1 MHLEHVDEERILVLA
16 PKGRDAQVIEQ
27 VLTDGGVRCAVCA
40 DYQALVHE
48 LDMPAGAALI
58 VEEALH
64 GVDMA
69 ALADWLRQQASW
81 SDFPFVVLVSQQ
93 IGQANSATRSMLKR
107 LGNVVLLERPVNA
120 ETLRSAAASALRA
133 RRRQYQARSDLQE
146 RISSEERLRIALQ
159 AGRLGT
165 WELIL
170 ASGSLYASRTCKANF
185 GRDESSP
192 LLYDEIIASIHP
204 DDRERRRKLVE
215 AAIAGASDFDIEYRV
230 IWPDGSLHWVHVQG
244 KVSCNEQDQPTKLVG
259 VSQDV
264 TERRE
269 AESRL
274 RESQEALLN
283 LNATLESRI
292 EKRTAELAQA
302 NDRLMR
308 EMTERERAQM
318 ALVQTQKMEALGR
331 LTSGISHDFNNLLSV
346 IQGNA
351 DLVNL
356 LSTDERLKRIAAT
369 IRRTAQQGAK
379 LTGQLLAFSRGQRL
393 DLKAIDLN
401 VALEGVKD
409 LLTASLGSN
418 IRIQFELAPGIPHVR
433 ADLNQIELAV
443 LNLVI
448 NAKDAMRDGGTV
460 IIRTSVLPAPDDLV
474 TGRDYAVISIVDTGE
489 GINQE
494 IIAKVFDP
502 FFTTKPL
509 GKGTGLGLSQVYGIA
524 QQSGGTA
531 KIKSRVGAGTTV
543 EIWLPFA
550 DADAAVESAPR
561 GDIDAGLEN
570 KRACILVVEDD
581 ARVRQ
586 FIVECLEILGYEVV
600 QADHAQAGLDKL
612 DSVQPDLLITDFLMP
627 GMSGAEL
634 VRQAHRKFPALPAII
649 ATGYADMRAIDEVID
664 TEMVLQKP
672 FQLND
677 LAYKVQ
683 HALLHSKASAQRIP
697 ERPAR

>member
-1 MHLEHVDEERILVLA
+1 MYLEHADETRILVLA
-16 PKGRDAQVIEQ
+16 PRGRDAQVIEQ
-27 VLTDGGVRCAVCA
+27 VLKRDSVNCTVCA
-40 DYQALVHE
+40 DYGTLLHE
-48 LDMPAGAALI
+48 IDAPAGAALI
-58 VEEALH
+58 AEEAFH
-64 GVDMA
+64 GVDTA
-69 ALADWLRQQASW
+69 PLIDWLSRQASW

-93 IGQANSATRSMLKR
+93 IGQTNAAARSALKS
-107 LGNVVLLERPVNA
+107 LGNVVLLERPINA

-133 RRRQYQARSDLQE
+133 RRRQYQARRDLQQ
-146 RISSEERLRIALQ
+146 RISSEERLQIALQ

-170 ASGSLYASRTCKANF
+170 ASRSLYASRTCKENF
-185 GRDESSP
+185 GLGESAP
-192 LLYDEIIASIHP
+192 LEYADLIAAMHP
-204 DDRERRRKLVE
+204 EDRERQLRVVR
-215 AAIAGASDFDIEYRV
+215 AAIDAVSDFDIEYRV
-230 IWPDGSLHWVHVQG
+230 SWPDRTLHWVHVQG
-244 KVSCNEQDQPTKLVG
+244 KVSCNARGEPTKLVG

-269 AESRL
+269 AARRL
-274 RESQEALLN
+274 HESQEALLN

-292 EKRTAELAQA
+292 EERTAELAQA

-318 ALVQTQKMEALGR
+318 ALVQTQKMEALGH
-331 LTSGISHDFNNLLSV
+331 LTSGISHDFNNLLSI

-351 DLVNL
+351 ELVHL
-356 LSTDERLKRIAAT
+356 VSTDARLQQMATT
-369 IRRTAQQGAK
+369 IRKAAEQGAK

-401 VALEGVKD
+401 MALEGVKD
-409 LLTASLGSN
+409 LLTASLGSG
-418 IRIQFELAPGIPHVR
+418 IRIHFELKPGIPHVK

-443 LNLVI
+443 LNLAI

-460 IIRTSVLPAPDDLV
+460 IIRTSVHPAPADLAS
-474 TGRDYAVISIVDTGE
+474 RPDYAVISVIDTGE
-489 GINQE
+489 GINPE

-531 KIKSRVGAGTTV
+531 KIRSEVGAGTTV

-550 DADAAVESAPR
+550 ECGEVVGTAPR
-561 GDIDAGLEN
+561 GDIGIGLEQ
-570 KRACILVVEDD
+570 KRARILVVEDD
-581 ARVRQ
+581 SRVRQ
-586 FIVECLEILGYEVV
+586 FIVECLEILGYQVV

-612 DSVQPDLLITDFLMP
+612 EFVRPDLLITDFLMP
-627 GMSGAEL
+627 GMTGAEL
-634 VRQAHRKFPALPAII
+634 IDQARRKIPGLPAIV

-664 TEMVLQKP
+664 TDMVLRKP

-683 HALLHSKASAQRIP
+683 YALAAVIP
-697 ERPAR
+697 T